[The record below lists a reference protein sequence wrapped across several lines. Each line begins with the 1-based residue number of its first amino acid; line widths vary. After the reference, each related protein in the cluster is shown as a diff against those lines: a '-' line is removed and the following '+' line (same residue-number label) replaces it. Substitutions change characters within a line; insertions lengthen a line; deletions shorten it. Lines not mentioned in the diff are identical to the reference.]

1 MKFSL
6 KWLQEWVEINVD
18 VPTLVD
24 RLTLSGTEVEKVES
38 KGIESDFVVVA
49 EIRSFVPHP
58 NADRLRLCRVFDGKD
73 ERQIVCGAKN
83 FKEGDKAPLAL
94 PGAKLPG
101 GLTIKVGKLRGETS
115 EGMMCSEV
123 ELNYAEQSEGIL
135 ILPADAP
142 VGTPLHRYIS
152 GDTTIEVEITPNR
165 GDLCSYRGM
174 ARELVAIGVATWK
187 SRTEIASPSWG
198 SVPSSVKVQLNDSG
212 CPYYTGVRLQNVKV
226 APSPQWLQEKIVA
239 TGHQPINNV
248 VDITNLILWELGQP
262 LHAFD
267 LTKLQ
272 GGGIEIRK
280 SRTGEKFGGLDG
292 KTYELNGS
300 ELVIADASSVVAL
313 AGVMGGVSSGVSDST
328 TEIFLE
334 CAWFEPAQVRTSAKR
349 HALTTDSSYRFE
361 RRVDAAGAL
370 DAINRAIALLI
381 ELTGATL
388 NEAPLI
394 GGSAPSSVSE
404 MTLRLDRANR
414 FLSADYTEETISALL
429 ESLGIEKL
437 GVQGNELRFRSPSYR
452 PDLREE
458 IDLFEEVARIR
469 GMSAVPSRLLFRP
482 QMAGVVDEKYVK
494 ISKLRQALAAKGW
507 NECLTDP
514 LLSRDRATGNAEV
527 ELLNPLNEQFSH
539 LRSHLRPSLLNV
551 ASVNQSRGNNSLRL
565 FEVGRIF
572 TAGTEKTVLGLLI
585 TGISGSLHWIDKP
598 RPLDEFD
605 LRGVMDYLLQLG
617 ITEKEVLNCGPV
629 IQSEKKAFGLKGD
642 VFYAEIDLGPWSQ
655 KGSAEPT
662 FQALP
667 VFPAVRRDIALVV
680 LESLPYREVSQ
691 AIQSAQVPQL
701 ERVELFDRFQDPTGV
716 KVPAGHQSIAVALT
730 YRAADKTLTDQ
741 EVNQF
746 HDRVKQ
752 SLIKKTGAVIRE
764 S

>member
-6 KWLQEWVEINVD
+6 KWLQEWVEIKVD

-24 RLTLSGTEVEKVES
+24 RLTLSGTEVEKVET

-135 ILPADAP
+135 ILPSDAP
-142 VGTPLHRYIS
+142 VGTPLHRYLS

-174 ARELVAIGVATWK
+174 ARELVAIGVASWK
-187 SRTEIASPSWG
+187 TRLEVSTPAFGASPA
-198 SVPSSVKVQLNDSG
+198 SVKVQLHDAA

-226 APSPQWLQEKIVA
+226 APSPQWLQEKISA

-248 VDITNLILWELGQP
+248 VDITNLILWETGQP

-267 LTKLQ
+267 LAKLQ
-272 GGGIEIRK
+272 GGGVEVRK
-280 SRTGEKFGGLDG
+280 SLAGEKFTGLDG
-292 KTYELNGS
+292 KIYELNGS
-300 ELVIADASSVVAL
+300 ELVIADATSAVAL
-313 AGVMGGVSSGVSDST
+313 AGVMGGVSSGVSETT

-334 CAWFEPAQVRTSAKR
+334 CAWFEPSQVRTSAKR
-349 HALTTDSSYRFE
+349 HAITTDSSYRFE
-361 RRVDAAGAL
+361 RRVDAASAVE
-370 DAINRAIALLI
+370 ARNRAIALLV

-388 NEAPLI
+388 SESPLVV
-394 GGSAPSSVSE
+394 GSVPSSVSE

-414 FLSADYTEETISALL
+414 FLSADYSAEAISELL
-429 ESLGIEKL
+429 VSLGIEKL

-482 QMAGVVDEKYVK
+482 QMSGTVDEKHSKV
-494 ISKLRQALAAKGW
+494 SKLRQALAAKGW

-514 LLSRDRATGNAEV
+514 LLSRDRAAGNAEV

-551 ASVNQSRGNNSLRL
+551 AAVNQSRGNNTFRL
-565 FEVGRIF
+565 FEVGRTF
-572 TAGTEKTVLGLLI
+572 TKEMEKVVLGLLVA
-585 TGISGSLHWIDKP
+585 GVSGSLHWIDKP
-598 RPLDEFD
+598 RPLDELD

-629 IQSEKKAFGLKGD
+629 TNSEKKSFGLKGD
-642 VFYAEIDLGPWSQ
+642 VFYAEIDLGAWSGTEL
-655 KGSAEPT
+655 KEPA

-691 AIQSAQVPQL
+691 AIHSAHVQQL
-701 ERVELFDRFQDPTGV
+701 EKIELFDRFQDPTGV
-716 KVPAGHQSIAVALT
+716 KVPAGHQSLAVALT
-730 YRAADKTLTDQ
+730 YRASDKTLTDV

-746 HDRVKQ
+746 HDQVKQ
-752 SLIKKTGAVIRE
+752 ALIKKTGAVIRE